1 MEREKYVE
9 KWQYQT
15 MRPRIES
22 CENTIQTYQ
31 KMGPLILPREY
42 CLVGKRVFA
51 KTIIKMYQE
60 KQTMML
66 PPEYCLVAEAVF
78 RFRQNDRLT

>member
-9 KWQYQT
+9 KGQYQT

-22 CENTIQTYQ
+22 CENTIQIYQ

-42 CLVGKRVFA
+42 CLVA
-51 KTIIKMYQE
+51 KTG
-60 KQTMML
+60 
-66 PPEYCLVAEAVF
+66 
-78 RFRQNDRLT
+78 FRQNDHKNVSRKANHDVAT